1 MNPISDGPGLVGLN
15 NLGTLV
21 KNITGA
27 LKEAGKAE
35 VISQVIDLQILV
47 SDLIEKNRALS
58 EANTLL
64 QEKLDARSKMTF
76 TGRWYYKDG
85 DNTPCCARCWD
96 VDGKAVFMR
105 RDHHKR
111 GWVCSGCTEF
121 CEW

>member
-1 MNPISDGPGLVGLN
+1 MGAGIVGLN

-21 KNITGA
+21 RNITGA

-35 VISQVIDLQILV
+35 VISQVIELQMLV
-47 SDLIEKNRALS
+47 SELIEKNRALT

-64 QEKLDARSKMTF
+64 HAKLDARSKMTF

-85 DNTPCCARCWD
+85 DNTPCCPRCWD

-111 GWVCSGCTEF
+111 GWSCNGCTGF